1 MTTSEFDNMKTY
13 FFTFSRATVWLSLP
27 FLLASCG
34 GDPAVD
40 EEKAET
46 TAGRDD
52 RIGVT
57 VQPVI
62 PEPFVHAFS
71 VQGNVETDK
80 NATVTAEFGGNV
92 DEIFVQEGQHV
103 AEGAPLLRVNT
114 EVLERSLEEI
124 RTQLG
129 LAEDLFA
136 RQERLWKQ
144 EIGSEVEYLQA
155 RTQMEALRNSQAT
168 MLAQMDMAVVRAP
181 FSGIVDRIF
190 VKTGEMGMPGMPVA
204 RVIDLDDMYV
214 RAMVSDHYA
223 GRVSAGMPA
232 QVIVSRVDTVKT
244 KVGRVGKFINPA
256 NRSIEVT
263 LPLPKGT
270 AFLPNMFASV
280 QLQDVAVDS
289 AVVVRSA
296 LIQQDVEG
304 NNFVYVARGGVARKA
319 LVKIKMGSG
328 DGMWV
333 ASGLAFGDQIIDKGS
348 SRVTDGEP
356 IRILNP

>member
-1 MTTSEFDNMKTY
+1 MKTH
-13 FFTFSRATVWLSLP
+13 FFTFLRAIAWLCLP
-27 FLLASCG
+27 ILLASCG

-40 EEKAET
+40 EAAENA
-46 TAGRDD
+46 AGRDD

-57 VQPVI
+57 VQPVN
-62 PEPFVHAFS
+62 PERFVHSFS

-80 NATVTAEFGGNV
+80 NATVTAEFGGSV
-92 DEIFVQEGQHV
+92 DEIFVREGQRV
-103 AEGAPLLRVNT
+103 IEGTPLLHVNT

-144 EIGSEVEYLQA
+144 EIGSEVEFLQA
-155 RTQMEALRNSQAT
+155 RTQVEALRNSQAT

-223 GRVSAGMPA
+223 GRVSEGMPA

-244 KVGRVGKFINPA
+244 KVGRVGQFINPA

-304 NNFVYVARGGVARKA
+304 KSFVYVARGGEAHKA
-319 LVKIKMGSG
+319 VVNVKMGSG
-328 DGMWV
+328 DEMWV

>member
-1 MTTSEFDNMKTY
+1 MTTSHFDNMKTH
-13 FFTFSRATVWLSLP
+13 FFTFLRAIAWLCLP
-27 FLLASCG
+27 ILLASCG

-40 EEKAET
+40 EAAENA
-46 TAGRDD
+46 AGRDD

-57 VQPVI
+57 VQPVN
-62 PEPFVHAFS
+62 PERFVHSFS

-80 NATVTAEFGGNV
+80 NATVTAEFGGSV
-92 DEIFVQEGQHV
+92 DEIFVREGQRV
-103 AEGAPLLRVNT
+103 IEGTPLLHVNT

-144 EIGSEVEYLQA
+144 EIGSEVEFLQA
-155 RTQMEALRNSQAT
+155 RTQVEALRNSQAT

-223 GRVSAGMPA
+223 GRVSEGMPA

-244 KVGRVGKFINPA
+244 KVGRVGQFINPA

-304 NNFVYVARGGVARKA
+304 KSFVYVARGGEAHKA
-319 LVKIKMGSG
+319 VVNVKMGSG
-328 DGMWV
+328 DEMWV